1 MPTPRRR
8 RSPKPDRRR
17 ALELIASCPD
27 GCTETIMLVHGFT
40 VGQLDEL
47 IRAGLATAQ
56 TESVVARSRTLE
68 VARVRITKAGRMILT
83 GR

>member
-1 MPTPRRR
+1 
-8 RSPKPDRRR
+8 
-17 ALELIASCPD
+17 
-27 GCTETIMLVHGFT
+27 MLVHGFT

>member
-1 MPTPRRR
+1 M
-8 RSPKPDRRR
+8 
-17 ALELIASCPD
+17 ELPAGVSTSTYTYAGTGYANPHAV
-27 GCTETIMLVHGFT
+27 TY
-40 VGQLDEL
+40 EL

>member
-1 MPTPRRR
+1 MISG
-8 RSPKPDRRR
+8 RSCAIQNTVSHYSPV
-17 ALELIASCPD
+17 
-27 GCTETIMLVHGFT
+27 IMLVHGFT